1 MSALH
6 SAFAEARDAF
16 AMAKTDVDALGN
28 CYANVEADFYVDIQ
42 FKALD
47 ALMLA
52 PAPDLPA
59 LLYKLELF
67 AAEECF
73 DYSPH
78 FRDPIFAALIA
89 DMRRLNGEL
98 AA

>member
-1 MSALH
+1 MSALR
-6 SAFAEARDAF
+6 STFAEARDAF
-16 AMAKTDVDALGN
+16 AMAKADVDALGAS
-28 CYANVEADFYVDIQ
+28 YANLEADFYVDIQ

-78 FRDPIFAALIA
+78 FRDPLFAALIS
-89 DMRRLNGEL
+89 DVRRLSGGL
-98 AA
+98 PT

>member
-1 MSALH
+1 MTAAT
-6 SAFAEARDAF
+6 AFPAARDAF
-16 AMAKTDVDALGN
+16 AMAKADVDALGT
-28 CYANVEADFYVDIQ
+28 CYANLEADFYVEVQ

-78 FRDPIFAALIA
+78 IRDPLFAALIS
-89 DMRRLNGEL
+89 DVRRLGGMV
-98 AA
+98 AP